1 MVSGHA
7 LAAQKATEK
16 VGGGSDNSEQVG
28 AQQSHVD
35 LTNVANYKKIHYKYE
50 RPVKQLN
57 KNWPLI
63 WQLLVSLIPE
73 GSSTI
78 GGGELWLAEQIGVE
92 HNFFEFKIGKN
103 LYEFGSKSCKIKSKT
118 VEKTWKI

>member
-1 MVSGHA
+1 VVSGRA
-7 LAAQKATEK
+7 LAAHKATEK

-35 LTNVANYKKIHYKYE
+35 LTNIANYKKMHYKYE

-57 KNWPLI
+57 QNWLFI
-63 WQLLVSLIPE
+63 WQLLVSLVPE

-78 GGGELWLAEQIGVE
+78 GGDELWLAEQIGVE

-103 LYEFGSKSCKIKSKT
+103 LAEFGSISREIKSKT
-118 VEKTWKI
+118 GEKTWKI